1 MTQKIAKSLIVIL
14 IIVGLTFTVFNF
26 VPQAKADEVY
36 YGTMTWKVHHDPELE
51 DYHIGL
57 GWYCLD
63 DPCDCSVVIHKEV

>member
-14 IIVGLTFTVFNF
+14 IMVGLVFTVFNF
-26 VPQAKADEVY
+26 VPQAKADTVY
-36 YGTMTWKVHHDPELE
+36 YGTTTWKVHHDPGLE

-63 DPCDCSVVIHKEV
+63 DLSNCVIVIHKKV